1 MTTSIS
7 VLGVLG
13 VLGLCRVRIPNSTQ
27 PEAPELLVWR
37 QCVLGVLGFFVR
49 ARMRVISQSFI
60 TVRKKLYARTEIP
73 NKPNTLNTLF
83 INTLISL
90 VFKCVGFVL
99 GRLNV
104 CWVLNSRGER

>member
-13 VLGLCRVRIPNSTQ
+13 LCRVRFANSTQ
-27 PEAPELLVWR
+27 AQAPEPLVWR

-49 ARMRVISQSFI
+49 ARMRVISQPCI
-60 TVRKKLYARTEIP
+60 TARKKLYARTEIP
-73 NKPNTLNTLF
+73 NKPNTPNTPF

-99 GRLNV
+99 GWLNA
-104 CWVLNSRGER
+104 CWVAVCGVFHS

>member
-13 VLGLCRVRIPNSTQ
+13 LCRVQCANSTQ
-27 PEAPELLVWR
+27 AEAPESLVWR
-37 QCVLGVLGFFVR
+37 QCVLGVLVFFVR
-49 ARMRVISQSFI
+49 ARMRVNSQPSI
-60 TVRKKLYARTEIP
+60 TARKKLYARAEIP

-90 VFKCVGFVL
+90 VFNCVGFVL
-99 GRLNV
+99 GWLNA
-104 CWVLNSRGER
+104 CWVAVCGVCHS

>member
-13 VLGLCRVRIPNSTQ
+13 LCWVRFANSTQ
-27 PEAPELLVWR
+27 AEAPGSLVWR
-37 QCVLGVLGFFVR
+37 QCVLGVLGFSVR
-49 ARMRVISQSFI
+49 ARMRVISQLCI
-60 TVRKKLYARTEIP
+60 TARIKLYARTEIL
-73 NKPNTLNTLF
+73 NKPNTPNTLS

-99 GRLNV
+99 GWLNT
-104 CWVLNSRGER
+104 CWVEVCGVFHS